1 MVAELAEGGG
11 DSVEAARPVPARTWT
26 VSTKKPPGRA
36 PDAVRAALQ
45 VYTRK
50 LRARLRSGVKHR
62 KGGAGYKVNAANVAA
77 RNVNLSW
84 SADAFPDETALAP
97 LGGAGAE

>member
-1 MVAELAEGGG
+1 MAEGGG
-11 DSVEAARPVPARTWT
+11 DSVEAARPVPVRTWT
-26 VSTKKPPGRA
+26 VSVKKPPGRA

-62 KGGAGYKVNAANVAA
+62 KGGAGYKVNAANVAQPF
-77 RNVNLSW
+77 V

>member
-11 DSVEAARPVPARTWT
+11 DSVEAARPVPTRTWT
-26 VSTKKPPGRA
+26 VSVKKPPGRA

-77 RNVNLSW
+77 RGPLAPVNLSCLLTP
-84 SADAFPDETALAP
+84 FLMKRR
-97 LGGAGAE
+97 LRR

>member
-11 DSVEAARPVPARTWT
+11 DSVEAARPVPTRTWT

-62 KGGAGYKVNAANVAA
+62 KGGAGYKVNARRFIGVRGPLAP
-77 RNVNLSW
+77 VNLSCLLTP
-84 SADAFPDETALAP
+84 FLMTRRLRR
-97 LGGAGAE
+97 